1 MRWQKIYNFLAI
13 ILIKHIPDPDR
24 TDGYFSFAVPLAD
37 RGLDTGRDSLDKEA
51 ENRIPD

>member
-1 MRWQKIYNFLAI
+1 MAISPSLFL
-13 ILIKHIPDPDR
+13 
-24 TDGYFSFAVPLAD
+24 LAD